1 MIIDFDWFSR
11 PEVQNVINM
20 VYKVLELV
28 RIAVPVG
35 LIVMTSLDI
44 AKKVINPEEKEGQ
57 KKIMIRFLAA
67 VLVFLTPTIINI
79 VLNIANIEVPVIE
92 TKPVTTSKPTN
103 TPKNNPRATVK
114 PIVTPSSTIKPT
126 ATPSPTPTPTAT
138 PTPKPT
144 TTPTPTPSPTLVPQ
158 VTFISIVNCP
168 SKKTFKNGDTI
179 QLKTN
184 IPSYYSGEIMWG
196 CNSDVVGNIDVIV
209 ESNYEYTLYVSNV
222 TRGGSITVIANLDST
237 SETDICKFYIE
248 P

>member
-35 LIVMTSLDI
+35 LVVMTSLDI

-79 VLNIANIEVPVIE
+79 VLNIANIEVPVID

-103 TPKNNPRATVK
+103 TPKNTPRATVKPTVK

-126 ATPSPTPTPTAT
+126 ATPSPTPTPT
-138 PTPKPT
+138 

-158 VTFISIVNCP
+158 VTSISIVNCP
-168 SKKTFKNGDTI
+168 SKKTFKNGDII

-196 CNSDVVGNIDVIV
+196 CNSDVVGNIDVIT